1 MNSRKYVGFLSLT
14 ESGQLEILEGLSDR
28 NKERIGEWMDTVEV
42 KEDFDGSPYIVSPF
56 VGLPLYTSKDI
67 AYSTNLL
74 QDNIIMYMLCIYVIY
89 FYIHYPKN

>member
-74 QDNIIMYMLCIYVIY
+74 QDNIIMYMLSIYVIY